1 MHFTDTI
8 TIYNYYRNPTTK
20 AESWQRT
27 VISNVQFS
35 QNAIKSVSGDNK
47 VVIAKTSNI
56 TLTGIAKSS
65 REYINPIE
73 YAKLTDTTGHYTFD
87 FINNKDYVVR
97 GEVTQEISSGYPI
110 TSLKKDYQF
119 VGIVAEVSDHRLS

>member
-8 TIYNYYRNPTTK
+8 TVYNYYRNPTTK

-73 YAKLTDTTGHYTFD
+73 YAELTDTTGHYTFD
-87 FINNKDYVVR
+87 FVKIGRAHV
-97 GEVTQEISSGYPI
+97 
-110 TSLKKDYQF
+110 
-119 VGIVAEVSDHRLS
+119 